1 MGAQSHQGCWEP
13 AERRGGACAAAEAAE
28 EAEAE
33 GVEPGEI
40 PACHLEPSVA
50 ELFEEGL
57 RRLEHRDTWKLW
69 RWPASDAV
77 FYTPDEYKCAR
88 PWLED
93 RFCACAPGVWVPPL
107 SSCVAVLP
115 GWQVAC
121 PPCCHCR

>member
-1 MGAQSHQGCWEP
+1 MAALDGLNVEWRLPGVYRLPYHCYALQQQLAMGAQSHQGCWEP
-13 AERRGGACAAAEAAE
+13 AERRGGGGAAAEAAE

-77 FYTPDEYKCAR
+77 FYTPDEYKCA
-88 PWLED
+88 PWQI
-93 RFCACAPGVWVPPL
+93 V
-107 SSCVAVLP
+107 
-115 GWQVAC
+115 C
-121 PPCCHCR
+121 PCS